1 MSIAILSFSLN
12 SDLDFLGNYI
22 PFHLAFCV
30 SCDPH
35 LFLCFIIT
43 TSIFIGPWW
52 YGQMAFHFLVNDLVH
67 SKSRGF
73 PRGHP
78 LGQTDFRRQDKFL
91 KKNITQLS
99 SADIHKHRRLGTSIQ
114 LDMITIA
121 LAVNG
126 RYLDR
131 IHRILV
137 TQKLLAVSPCG
148 MGIDTI
154 NTWKKITLHWI
165 KIAIHYK
172 QENCMFVFTYTLQYS
187 CDFDFNQL

>member
-12 SDLDFLGNYI
+12 SNLDFLWNYI

-30 SCDPH
+30 SYDPH
-35 LFLCFIIT
+35 LFLCFIIST
-43 TSIFIGPWW
+43 GIFIGPWW
-52 YGQMAFHFLVNDLVH
+52 YGKMAFHFLVNNLVH

-78 LGQTDFRRQDKFL
+78 LGQTDFRRQDKFP

-99 SADIHKHRRLGTSIQ
+99 SADIHKHSRLGTSNQ

-121 LAVNG
+121 LALNG

-131 IHRILV
+131 IYRILV
-137 TQKLLAVSPCG
+137 TQKLLAVSG
-148 MGIDTI
+148 QIRSTHER
-154 NTWKKITLHWI
+154 KKTLHWI
-165 KIAIHYK
+165 KIAIPYK